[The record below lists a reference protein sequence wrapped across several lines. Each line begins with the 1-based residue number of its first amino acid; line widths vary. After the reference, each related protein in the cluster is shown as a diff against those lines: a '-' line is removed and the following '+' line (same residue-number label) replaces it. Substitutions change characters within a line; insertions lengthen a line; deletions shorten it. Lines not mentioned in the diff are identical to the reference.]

1 MSGGIDT
8 NQTDVKRIKT
18 TENYKKYISLNL
30 NRENFDVAFQNLCL
44 KYSIENLDDKSF
56 DAYKNFNNTG
66 KINNITF

>member
-18 TENYKKYISLNL
+18 TENYKKYISLNS
-30 NRENFDVAFQNLCL
+30 NCENSDVAFHNLCL
-44 KYSIENLDDKSF
+44 KFSIENLDDKSF
-56 DAYKNFNNTG
+56 DAYKNFNNAG